1 MKKIA
6 IINLKGGVAK
16 TTTAANFAANLVK
29 NGYRVLLIDCDK
41 QGNLT
46 RLLRRLTDGF
56 TLTDVLLRKCSAEK
70 AIIKTAYE
78 NLDLI
83 PADINLL
90 EANQLI
96 TAPDYMALALQRL
109 DYDYCIFDCA
119 PNIDMIALNVLAC
132 ADEVI
137 IPVKQD
143 GFAEDG
149 IRDILMQLDNIR
161 AINPGIVF
169 RGCLITISA
178 GSIQIDNLSE
188 VLKKKY
194 KAFRTVIPYTP
205 KVPESTIK
213 RQLLAEYSPRCGAA
227 KAYKRFTAEYLEG

>member
-46 RLLRRLTDGF
+46 RLLRRLTDSF

-90 EANQLI
+90 EANQQI

-119 PNIDMIALNVLAC
+119 PNIDMITLNVLAC

-137 IPVKQD
+137 VPVKID
-143 GFAEDG
+143 GFAMDGVEDVREQ
-149 IRDILMQLDNIR
+149 INNVR
-161 AINPGIVF
+161 AINPNLIF
-169 RGCLITISA
+169 RGCLVTHYINDDFTNSGIA
-178 GSIQIDNLSE
+178 Y
-188 VLKKKY
+188 LKSVFDTFQTK
-194 KAFRTVIPYTP
+194 IPYTR
-205 KVPESTIK
+205 KAIHGTTA
-213 RQLLAEYSPRCGAA
+213 RRLLAEYSPRCGAA
-227 KAYKRFTAEYLEG
+227 KAYKHFTKEYLEG

>member
-1 MKKIA
+1 M
-6 IINLKGGVAK
+6 
-16 TTTAANFAANLVK
+16 
-29 NGYRVLLIDCDK
+29 
-41 QGNLT
+41 
-46 RLLRRLTDGF
+46 TDGY